1 MIKDASVAAR
11 YARAL
16 QILTEKQAAKAGRA
30 LIPQLEQTLEELQG
44 LAQLLAHGTRLGK
57 FVLDPQIGPADRRR
71 VLEQG
76 LSGRVLPSVRV
87 FADLL
92 LRKKRLALLET
103 IAHEF
108 QVIVERAKGLERA
121 TVVSAVRLTDGER
134 DRLHRELERFTAKK
148 IVLESL
154 VDASLVGGAY
164 VRIGDRVIDRSVRS
178 LLGSLAQQ
186 LYEVSV

>member
-1 MIKDASVAAR
+1 LIKDASVAAR

-30 LIPQLEQTLEELQG
+30 LIPQLEQTLVELQG
-44 LAQLLAHGTRLGK
+44 LAQVLAHGTRLGK
-57 FVLDPQIGPADRRR
+57 FVLDPQISPADRRR

>member
-30 LIPQLEQTLEELQG
+30 HIPLLEQTLEELQG

-57 FVLDPQIGPADRRR
+57 FVLDPQISPADRRR

-76 LSGRVLPSVRV
+76 LAQHVLQSVRV

-92 LRKKRLALLET
+92 LRKKRIALLEA

-108 QVIVERAKGLERA
+108 QAIVERAKGLERA

-134 DRLHRELERFTAKK
+134 DRLHRELERFTGKK

>member
-16 QILTEKQAAKAGRA
+16 QILSEKQAAKAGRA
-30 LIPQLEQTLEELQG
+30 LIPQLEQTLVELQG
-44 LAQLLAHGTRLGK
+44 LAQVLAHGTRLGK
-57 FVLDPQIGPADRRR
+57 FVLDPQISPADRRR

>member
-1 MIKDASVAAR
+1 LIKDASVAAR

-16 QILTEKQAAKAGRA
+16 QILTEKQAARAGRA
-30 LIPQLEQTLEELQG
+30 PIPVLEQTLEELQG

-57 FVLDPQIGPADRRR
+57 FVLDPQISPADRRR

-76 LSGRVLPSVRV
+76 LAQRVLPSVRV

-92 LRKKRLALLET
+92 LRKKRVALLEG

-134 DRLHRELERFTAKK
+134 DRLHRELERFTGKK

-178 LLGSLAQQ
+178 LLGSLARQ

>member
-1 MIKDASVAAR
+1 LIKDTSIAAR

-16 QILTEKQAAKAGRA
+16 QILTERQAAKNGKPTIA
-30 LIPQLEQTLEELQG
+30 LLEQTLEELQG
-44 LAQLLAHGTRLGK
+44 VATLLAHGTRLGK
-57 FVLDPQIGPADRRR
+57 FALDPQISPADRRK

-76 LSGRVLPSVRV
+76 LQGKVLPSVRV

-92 LRKKRLALLET
+92 LRKKRLTLLAA

-121 TVVSAVRLTDGER
+121 TVVSAVHG
-134 DRLHRELERFTAKK
+134 ELEQFTRKK
-148 IVLESL
+148 IVLEAL
-154 VDASLVGGAY
+154 IDPSLVGGAY
-164 VRIGDRVIDRSVRS
+164 VRIGDRVIDRSVKS

>member
-1 MIKDASVAAR
+1 MIKDTSIAAR

-76 LSGRVLPSVRV
+76 LSGRVPWASTCANPCSSTSVCSSCGISARPAFAACFSVR
-87 FADLL
+87 
-92 LRKKRLALLET
+92 
-103 IAHEF
+103 IC
-108 QVIVERAKGLERA
+108 RARA
-121 TVVSAVRLTDGER
+121 
-134 DRLHRELERFTAKK
+134 
-148 IVLESL
+148 
-154 VDASLVGGAY
+154 
-164 VRIGDRVIDRSVRS
+164 
-178 LLGSLAQQ
+178 
-186 LYEVSV
+186 

>member
-1 MIKDASVAAR
+1 MIKDASVSAR

-16 QILTEKQAAKAGRA
+16 QILTEKQAAKDGRA
-30 LIPQLEQTLEELQG
+30 HIPLLEQTLEELQG
-44 LAQLLAHGTRLGK
+44 VSQLLAHGTRLGR
-57 FVLDPQIGPADRRR
+57 FVLDPQISPLDRRR

-76 LSGRVLPSVRV
+76 LEKRVLPSVRV

-92 LRKKRLALLET
+92 LRKKRLVLLAT
-103 IAHEF
+103 ITHEF

-134 DRLHRELERFTAKK
+134 DRLHRELERFTGKK

-154 VDASLVGGAY
+154 IDAALVGGAY
-164 VRIGDRVIDRSVRS
+164 VRIGDRVIDRSVKS

>member
-1 MIKDASVAAR
+1 MIKDASVAGR

-30 LIPQLEQTLEELQG
+30 HIPLLEQTLEELNG
-44 LAQLLAHGTRLGK
+44 LAQLLAHGTRLGT
-57 FVLDPQIGPADRRR
+57 FVQDPQVSPADRRR

-76 LSGRVLPSVRV
+76 LESRVLPSVRV

-92 LRKKRLALLET
+92 LRKKRITLLEA

-134 DRLHRELERFTAKK
+134 DRLHRELERFVGKK

-186 LYEVSV
+186 LSEVSV

>member
-1 MIKDASVAAR
+1 MIKDVSVAAR

-16 QILTEKQAAKAGRA
+16 QILTDKQAAKGGHAR
-30 LIPQLEQTLEELQG
+30 IPVLEQTLEELQG

-57 FVLDPQIGPADRRR
+57 FVLDPQISPADRRR

-76 LSGRVLPSVRV
+76 LQQRVLPSVRV

-92 LRKKRLALLET
+92 LRKKRLVLLET

-108 QVIVERAKGLERA
+108 QAIVERAKGLERA

-134 DRLHRELERFTAKK
+134 DRLHRELERFTGKK
-148 IVLESL
+148 IVLEL
-154 VDASLVGGAY
+154 QVDPALVGGAY
-164 VRIGDRVIDRSVRS
+164 VRIGDRVIDRSIKS
-178 LLGSLAQQ
+178 LLATLAHQ

>member
-1 MIKDASVAAR
+1 MIQDASVAAR

-16 QILTEKQAAKAGRA
+16 QILTEKQAAKAGQPA
-30 LIPQLEQTLEELQG
+30 LPPLETALAELQG
-44 LAQLLAHGTRLGK
+44 LVGLVAPGTRAGRFL
-57 FVLDPQIGPADRRR
+57 LDPQVNPADRRR
-71 VLEQG
+71 LLEQA
-76 LSGRVLPSVRV
+76 LTQRVTPGVRV

-92 LRKKRLALLET
+92 LRKKRLAMIGA

-108 QVIVERAKGLERA
+108 QAIVERVQGLERA
-121 TVVSAVRLTDGER
+121 TVVSAVSLEDAER
-134 DRLHRELERFTAKK
+134 QRLHGELERFTGKK
-148 IVLESL
+148 IVLESH

-178 LLGSLAQQ
+178 LLASLAHQ

>member
-1 MIKDASVAAR
+1 LIKDASVAAR

-30 LIPQLEQTLEELQG
+30 LIPILEQTLEELQG
-44 LAQLLAHGTRLGK
+44 LAQLLAPGTRLGK
-57 FVLDPQIGPADRRR
+57 FVLDPQISPLDRRR

-76 LSGRVLPSVRV
+76 LSQRVLPSVRV

-92 LRKKRLALLET
+92 LRKKRIGLLEA

-108 QVIVERAKGLERA
+108 QAIVERAKGLERA

-134 DRLHRELERFTAKK
+134 DRLHGELERFTGKK

>member
-1 MIKDASVAAR
+1 MIKDASLAAR

-16 QILTEKQAAKAGRA
+16 QILTEKQAAKSGRA
-30 LIPQLEQTLEELQG
+30 PIPILEQSLEELQG
-44 LAQLLAHGTRLGK
+44 LAKLLAHGTRLGK
-57 FVLDPQIGPADRRR
+57 FVLDPQVSPLDRRR
-71 VLEQG
+71 VLENG
-76 LSGRVLPSVRV
+76 LRDRVLPSVRV

-92 LRKKRLALLET
+92 LRKKRVALLEA

-108 QVIVERAKGLERA
+108 QAIVERAKGLERA

-134 DRLHRELERFTAKK
+134 DRLHRELERFTGKK

-154 VDASLVGGAY
+154 IDAALVGGAY
-164 VRIGDRVIDRSVRS
+164 VRIGDRVIDRSVKS

>member
-1 MIKDASVAAR
+1 
-11 YARAL
+11 
-16 QILTEKQAAKAGRA
+16 
-30 LIPQLEQTLEELQG
+30 
-44 LAQLLAHGTRLGK
+44 
-57 FVLDPQIGPADRRR
+57 

-76 LSGRVLPSVRV
+76 LAQRVLPSVRV

-92 LRKKRLALLET
+92 LRKKRIALLEA

-108 QVIVERAKGLERA
+108 QAIVERAKGLERA

-134 DRLHRELERFTAKK
+134 DRLHRELERFTGKK

>member
-1 MIKDASVAAR
+1 LIKDASVAAR

-30 LIPQLEQTLEELQG
+30 HIPLLEQTLEELQG

-57 FVLDPQIGPADRRR
+57 FVLDPQISPADRRR

-76 LSGRVLPSVRV
+76 LAQRVLQSVRV

-92 LRKKRLALLET
+92 LRKKRIALLEA

-108 QVIVERAKGLERA
+108 QAIVERAKGLERA

-134 DRLHRELERFTAKK
+134 DRLHRELERFTGKK

>member
-30 LIPQLEQTLEELQG
+30 LIPQLEQTLVELQG
-44 LAQLLAHGTRLGK
+44 LAQVLAHGTRLGK
-57 FVLDPQIGPADRRR
+57 FVLDPQISPADRRR

>member
-1 MIKDASVAAR
+1 MIKDASVAGR

-16 QILTEKQAAKAGRA
+16 QILTEKQSAKAGRA
-30 LIPQLEQTLEELQG
+30 HIPVLEQTLEELQG

-57 FVLDPQIGPADRRR
+57 FVLDPQISPADRRR

-76 LSGRVLPSVRV
+76 LEQRVLPSVRV

-92 LRKKRLALLET
+92 LRKKRIALLAA

-134 DRLHRELERFTAKK
+134 DRLHRELERFTGKK

-154 VDASLVGGAY
+154 VDAALVGGAY

>member
-44 LAQLLAHGTRLGK
+44 LAKLLAHGTRLGK

-92 LRKKRLALLET
+92 LRKKRLVLLGA

>member
-30 LIPQLEQTLEELQG
+30 LIPPLEQTLEELQG
-44 LAQLLAHGTRLGK
+44 LAKLLAHGTRLGK

-92 LRKKRLALLET
+92 LRKKRLVLLGA

>member
-1 MIKDASVAAR
+1 LIKDASVAAR

-30 LIPQLEQTLEELQG
+30 HIPVLEQTLEELQG
-44 LAQLLAHGTRLGK
+44 LSQLLAHGTRLGK
-57 FVLDPQIGPADRRR
+57 FVLDPQISPADRRR

-76 LSGRVLPSVRV
+76 LAQRVLPSVRV

-92 LRKKRLALLET
+92 LRKKRLVLLEA

-134 DRLHRELERFTAKK
+134 DRLHRELERFTGKK

-154 VDASLVGGAY
+154 VDVSLVGGAY

>member
-16 QILTEKQAAKAGRA
+16 QILTEKQATKSGRA
-30 LIPQLEQTLEELQG
+30 HIPLLEQTLEELQG

-57 FVLDPQIGPADRRR
+57 FVLDPQISPADRRR

-76 LSGRVLPSVRV
+76 LQQRVLPSVRV

-92 LRKKRLALLET
+92 LRKKRLVLLEA

-121 TVVSAVRLTDGER
+121 IVVSAVRLTDGER
-134 DRLHRELERFTAKK
+134 DRLHRELERLTGKK

>member
-30 LIPQLEQTLEELQG
+30 LIPQLEQTLVELQG
-44 LAQLLAHGTRLGK
+44 LAQVLAHGTRLGK

-92 LRKKRLALLET
+92 LRKKRLVLLGA

>member
-30 LIPQLEQTLEELQG
+30 HIPVLEQTLEELQG
-44 LAQLLAHGTRLGK
+44 LSQLLAHGTRLGK
-57 FVLDPQIGPADRRR
+57 FVLDPQISPADRRR

-76 LSGRVLPSVRV
+76 LAQRVLPSVRV

-92 LRKKRLALLET
+92 LRKKRLVLLEA

-134 DRLHRELERFTAKK
+134 DRLHRELERFTGKK

-154 VDASLVGGAY
+154 VDVSLVGGAY